1 MGVASAG
8 ALEPV
13 ARIEVQSGDEVTG
26 HAVAP
31 DLSRVVYATQHAV
44 VCIGRD
50 GGELWRYDL
59 LPRSNEKYGHWP
71 GCEFSL
77 DGKTVWVF
85 RPDAMANRANQ
96 DQWVVLSADSGA
108 VVAQAEVGTVGH
120 GGQHR
125 RHPNGV
131 DILLD
136 VGEGQDGV
144 NLFRGVLAGDRLELF
159 KYPWSDRCLID
170 LAPDGRQF
178 MTVYHDQSDVAFHTY
193 PGGEVVLQLSM
204 EVFGHEPHDA
214 FFEWSGGYLDA
225 DTAIVTIGGE
235 TEDEEEWHRHYRVDL
250 RTGGVSGDFDA
261 RSESAYDIEPL
272 GDGTWLTSG
281 SDGHPVRWTR

>member
-1 MGVASAG
+1 MASEG
-8 ALEPV
+8 ALEPA
-13 ARIEVQSGDEVTG
+13 ARFEVRPGDEVAG

-31 DLSRVVYATQHAV
+31 DLSRVVYATQHVV
-44 VCIGRD
+44 VCLGRD
-50 GGELWRYDL
+50 GGEVWRYDL

-77 DGKTVWVF
+77 DGKTVWVY
-85 RPDAMANRANQ
+85 RPDGMANRADQ
-96 DQWVVLSADSGA
+96 DRWVVLSADSGE
-108 VVAQAEVGTVGH
+108 VIAQAELGTVGH
-120 GGQHR
+120 GGEHH

-144 NLFRGVLAGDRLELF
+144 HIFRGVGDGLELL
-159 KYPWSDRCLID
+159 KYPWEDRCLID

-178 MTVYHDQSDVAFHTY
+178 MTVYHDQSDVAFHSY
-193 PGGEVVLQLSM
+193 PSGDVILELSM
-204 EVFGHEPHDA
+204 EVFGHDPEEI
-214 FFEWSGGYLDA
+214 FFQWSGGYLDA
-225 DTAIVTIGGE
+225 DTAIVTVGGE

-250 RTGGVSGDFDA
+250 RTGGVLGAFDA
-261 RSESAYDIEPL
+261 HSESAYDIEPL

-281 SDGHPVRWTR
+281 SGSHPVRWTR